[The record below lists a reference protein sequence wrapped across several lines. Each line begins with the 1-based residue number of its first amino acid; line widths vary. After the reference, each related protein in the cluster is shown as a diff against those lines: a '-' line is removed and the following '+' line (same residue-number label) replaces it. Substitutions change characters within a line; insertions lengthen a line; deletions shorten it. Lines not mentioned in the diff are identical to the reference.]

1 MVIKIDLVDVDGKLL
16 SNDNYDAIQVEND
29 FIKIII
35 KNNDN
40 DFSLR
45 ELRWLRTAT
54 IDMIYDGGTPETMRG
69 YINLLDK
76 IENIIERKH
85 DK

>member
-1 MVIKIDLVDVDGKLL
+1 MVIKVCLIDENGKPY
-16 SNDNYDAIQVEND
+16 DNYKVIDVAKD
-29 FIKIII
+29 SIKIVI

-40 DFSLR
+40 DFSLK

-76 IENIIERKH
+76 IENIIERNHHK
-85 DK
+85 